1 MNVLATGVYGRCG
14 TALLDHLY
22 DRPGDDWT
30 LYNRSDRPDDH
41 RYGGYDTVV
50 GNVTDA
56 AALQAAAEG
65 QDAMVHMAAYPYT
78 GGDWDDVN
86 APNIGGLYN
95 ALEAA
100 RREEVESFVFL
111 STNHVMGLYEDEH
124 APELYQPEYGLVLDE
139 TDPIRPDSLYG
150 VSKAFGEALGRY
162 YVESFEYPKQFYAI
176 RVCSVRL
183 PEYDHPSGDAEAGVD
198 DGEFDRGSDA
208 YEREV
213 ARMKATWQSRRDFA
227 HQVECCLRDDDV
239 EFGIFHG
246 VSDNRRRWFSIENSR
261 ARLGYDPQDDAETWD
276 EPPA

>member
-56 AALQAAAEG
+56 AALRAAAEG
-65 QDAMVHMAAYPYT
+65 QDAIVHMAAYPYVDS
-78 GGDWDDVN
+78 DWADVH
-86 APNIGGLYN
+86 APNIGGTYN

-111 STNHVMGLYEDEH
+111 STNHVMGLYEDEL
-124 APELYQPEYGLVLDE
+124 APELYQPGYGLVLDE

-150 VSKAFGEALGRY
+150 TTKAFGEALGRY

-176 RVCSVRL
+176 RVCSVRM
-183 PEYDHPSGDAEAGVD
+183 PEHDHPYGDAEAGVD
-198 DGEFDRGSDA
+198 DGEF
-208 YEREV
+208 ERDSEEYRTEV
-213 ARMKATWQSRRDFA
+213 ARMKAMWQSRRDFA
-227 HQVECCLRDDDV
+227 HQVERCLQDETV

-261 ARLGYDPQDDAETWD
+261 ARLGYDPQDDAEQWD
-276 EPPA
+276 GPPV